1 LGSGPVTIRRE
12 LRPGDVEAL
21 VRMHGTI
28 YPREHRVGGS
38 FEADV
43 ARDLASAIERGWPER
58 GAVWIVEHEG
68 QIAGSLALAEEGEG
82 PARVRW
88 FLLAP
93 QVRGR
98 GLGRRLLDELVGEAD
113 DAGHQV
119 LCLVTFSELRVAAH
133 LYRGHGFEVVEA
145 HRDDRWG
152 RPLLLQRYERRRP

>member
-1 LGSGPVTIRRE
+1 VTIRRE
-12 LRPGDVEAL
+12 LRPGDVDAL

-38 FEADV
+38 FAPDV
-43 ARDLASAIERGWPER
+43 ARDLSAAVERGWPAR

-68 QIAGSLALAEEGEG
+68 EIAGSLALTEEGEG

-98 GLGRRLLDELVGEAD
+98 GLGRRLLDELVAEAD
-113 DAGHQV
+113 DAGHEL
-119 LCLVTFSELRVAAH
+119 LCLVTFSELTLAAR
-133 LYRGHGFEVVEA
+133 LYRSHGFGVVEE
-145 HRDDRWG
+145 RWDDRWG
-152 RPLLLQRYERRRP
+152 RPLLLQRYERRRG